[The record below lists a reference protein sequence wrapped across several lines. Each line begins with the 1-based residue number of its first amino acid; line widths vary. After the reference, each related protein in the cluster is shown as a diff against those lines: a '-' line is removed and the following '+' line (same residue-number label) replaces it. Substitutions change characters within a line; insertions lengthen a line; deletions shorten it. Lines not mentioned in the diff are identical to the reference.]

1 MSTRLDF
8 CPTCFRWISD
18 HDSNG
23 REAESGQRSCIS
35 HRVRFVRSC
44 STGVMELGGPDAP
57 VGFETDIEEHVAAY
71 EGKVESVLVRFPED
85 VDGFA
90 PRQYVPRS
98 YVEVA
103 S

>member
-1 MSTRLDF
+1 
-8 CPTCFRWISD
+8 
-18 HDSNG
+18 
-23 REAESGQRSCIS
+23 
-35 HRVRFVRSC
+35 
-44 STGVMELGGPDAP
+44 MELGGRDAP